1 MTIFPHE
8 INDLTLPCAT
18 ATAEVEVLIAG
29 SIALKETL
37 RSTAGQLR
45 LTGLGDLAL
54 DYAQG
59 RIVPLTLKVGGSVVR
74 TDNVLPQPLNLGQ
87 SAETFCAQHF
97 LSLGPIHRYTHPS
110 ASLQVSWIGTDSCTV
125 TAFWL
130 ASASSLSGETITTT
144 THSPLPAKEGII
156 STVELS
162 PRLFS
167 GTGQLLGFEVKC
179 GARRL
184 VYHLLPQSAC
194 ITPPR
199 TLLVRNSFGAPETVL
214 MLGSE
219 SRASKPDIQT
229 ARVGDALIN
238 YSADAALRIT
248 LSYGPLSLHDYTL
261 PMLVAARSATL
272 TPEGTALTLEAVKDE
287 VATDPYTLQWGEAT
301 FRPTTDGI
309 ALPNLSRSRIF
320 DDTYDDTF
328 N

>member
-1 MTIFPHE
+1 MIVFPHE
-8 INDLTLPCAT
+8 INDLTTPCAT
-18 ATAEVEVLIAG
+18 ASAEVEVLIAG
-29 SIALKETL
+29 NIALKETL

-59 RIVPLTLKVGGSVVR
+59 RIVPFTLKVGGSVVR

-87 SAETFCAQHF
+87 SAEAFCAQHF
-97 LSLGPIHRYTHPS
+97 LTLGPLHRYAHPS
-110 ASLQVSWIGTDSCTV
+110 ASLQVSWIGADPCTV
-125 TAFWL
+125 TAFWRVGNP
-130 ASASSLSGETITTT
+130 SSGDTITTT
-144 THSPLPAKEGII
+144 AHSPLPTKEGII

-162 PRLFS
+162 PKVFS

-214 MLGSE
+214 MLGTE
-219 SRASKPDIQT
+219 SRASKPDLQT
-229 ARVGDALIN
+229 ARVGGALIN
-238 YSADAALRIT
+238 YAADAALRIT

-287 VATDPYTLQWGEAT
+287 VATDPYALQWGEAT

-309 ALPNLSRSRIF
+309 ALPTLSRSRIF
-320 DDTYDDTF
+320 DDTYDETF